1 MQGPITVKD
10 LSEADEAFMT
20 GGAVPVMAVTQ
31 WNGRNIG
38 DGTVGVQVLA
48 LRQMIL
54 NDMIPK
60 EGSGQHTQVPYGML
74 TGMMEDM

>member
-1 MQGPITVKD
+1 
-10 LSEADEAFMT
+10 MT
-20 GGAVPVMAVTQ
+20 GGSVPVMSVIQ
-31 WNGRNIG
+31 WDGRDVG

-54 NDMIPK
+54 NDMIPR